1 MPTPR
6 PNTLTG
12 FPVNSVSVV
21 IGYETQ
27 SGIQEVIHVIDGL
40 RNDIL
45 SVSHSIVRKSDKKK
59 DEKGNLVAFEATGEE
74 ELVLRVKYIRGSHT

>member
-6 PNTLTG
+6 PTG
-12 FPVNSVSVV
+12 FPVNSISLV

-27 SGIQEVIHVIDGL
+27 QGIQEVVHVIDGQHC
-40 RNDIL
+40 DIL
-45 SVSHSIVRKSDKKK
+45 EVQHSVTRKSDKKK

-74 ELVLRVKYIRGSHT
+74 MLILKVKYIRG